1 MRCAF
6 HRAAAP
12 ASSRSVI
19 RVIRAG
25 GGWGRGS
32 GKWRA
37 AAAGAWDRRQG
48 GGGARGQGQQGRGG
62 PGTTGLRGQ
71 LGTGTGLWAG
81 APAHLMILWW
91 RTRHQAPAPGRQ
103 QAKEAGRHAGR
114 HRHRCSR
121 CRCIRCRAD
130 LRCTGCTACQ
140 PVMGRGGRWPG
151 WVGKERQV
159 ALRAQQTPDGLGVV
173 VAAGCTVYITHH
185 ISPHITY
192 HIIIGV
198 RV

>member
-1 MRCAF
+1 MCI
-6 HRAAAP
+6 
-12 ASSRSVI
+12 SSRRRSSLQPL
-19 RVIRAG
+19 RHPCHPG
-25 GGWGRGS
+25 GRGGAVAS
-32 GKWRA
+32 GARQ
-37 AAAGAWDRRQG
+37 RQG
-48 GGGARGQGQQGRGG
+48 PGPAGGRGG
-62 PGTTGLRGQ
+62 PGTTGPRGQ

-130 LRCTGCTACQ
+130 LRCTGCTAACQ
-140 PVMGRGGRWPG
+140 SWEVGRGRWPG